1 VIFENQKY
9 TDEKTVVAEHVMGK
23 WTITETATVLHPET
37 QQRVCKVC
45 GGATEKR
52 TVGSRLTPTITL
64 NATKFPMKV
73 NQSTSKLKVT
83 GLADGDSIKSVT
95 SNKKKIVK
103 VVSVNANGT
112 IKLKAQ
118 KKTGTAKLTIT
129 LASGLQKKVTVKV
142 QKTAVKTTKIS
153 GLSKTLVLQKGK
165 KFTLRPVV
173 TPITSQDKLTY
184 QTSNKK
190 VATVSKSGVITAKK
204 VGKAKITVKSGKK
217 KFTVTVKVQKT
228 AVKTTKITGLSKTLV
243 LKKGKKAT
251 LNPVITPVTS
261 QDKLTYQT
269 SNKKVATVSKSGVIT
284 AKKAGK
290 AKITMKSGKKKFT
303 VTVTVE

>member
-1 VIFENQKY
+1 
-9 TDEKTVVAEHVMGK
+9 
-23 WTITETATVLHPET
+23 
-37 QQRVCKVC
+37 
-45 GGATEKR
+45 
-52 TVGSRLTPTITL
+52 
-64 NATKFPMKV
+64 MKV